1 MKYYFMETVKI
12 DGREKLRPLP
22 GQTSEDGKPITPE
35 LNVQGDM
42 IMRREYKIGT
52 IFCSNTLTLNMRS
65 RNESSPSSSKPY
77 YQSGKLYPILDDESH
92 YIKTEH
98 EPTQEM
104 RHQWDVYR
112 MNNNNYRN
120 KNVPTGPKMA
130 EEINKFDMPTID
142 KNGFHVEPKQWKL
155 IVRNI
160 LRKENTILTG
170 PTGTGKT
177 ELVMLA
183 CKQAGIDCQV
193 FDMGSMHDPISGLLG
208 THRIQQGGS
217 VFDYSRFTEVV
228 QKPGIILLDE
238 LNRAPVTALN
248 ILFPC
253 LDSRRQLPVEI
264 AGGSDM
270 RSIDLHP
277 DCVFFA
283 TANLG
288 HEYTGTSTLDRAL
301 SGRFMPIEL
310 NYMPS
315 MEEALVLS
323 HKYKIT
329 KSEASSIMQVASTI
343 RNIHSK
349 EQLSCSISTRETQRA
364 AALVQDGWSP
374 SEAMEAA
381 FLPLFEGNNADG
393 ERSIVKKIIMTT

>member
-22 GQTSEDGKPITPE
+22 GQTAADGTPITPE

-42 IMRREYKIGT
+42 TIRRAYEIGT
-52 IFCSNTLTLNMRS
+52 VFCSDTLALNMRS
-65 RNESSPSSSKPY
+65 RNESSTSKPY
-77 YQSGKLYPILDDESH
+77 YQAGRLFPILDDPSA
-92 YIKTEH
+92 YLAPDH
-98 EPTQEM
+98 EPTPEM
-104 RHQWDVYR
+104 RQQWDSYR
-112 MNNNNYRN
+112 MSNRAAQQ
-120 KNVPTGPKMA
+120 KTIPTGSKMA
-130 EEINKFDMPTID
+130 EQISKFEIPTID
-142 KNGFHVEPKQWKL
+142 KNGFHVAHKQWRL

-183 CKQAGIDCQV
+183 CRQAGIDCHV

-208 THRIQQGGS
+208 THRIHQGGS

-228 QKPGIILLDE
+228 QKPGIVLLDE

-264 AGGSDM
+264 AGGADM

-301 SGRFMPIEL
+301 SGRFMQIEL
-310 NYMPS
+310 NYMPTA
-315 MEEALVLS
+315 EETMVLS
-323 HKYKIT
+323 HKYGIS
-329 KSEASSIMQVASTI
+329 KSDAASIVQVAATI
-343 RNIHSK
+343 RNIYSK
-349 EQLSCSISTRETQRA
+349 EQISCSISTRETQRA
-364 AALVQDGWSP
+364 ASLVQDGWSV
-374 SEAMEAA
+374 SEAMEAS
-381 FLPLFEGNNADG
+381 FLPLFEGNCEDG